1 MGAGGGLPSTTS
13 QGQKRTSNESGPE
26 VAQGDNGAT
35 AVDDPDP
42 SKKTTIRLD
51 KPKDELVTGLG
62 PYFGASSLRRPA
74 GWGKDEMVV
83 GLTTV
88 SSLHL
93 PCQTWS
99 TSSTSWSMDKY
110 VPSFVADPEAPK
122 P

>member
-1 MGAGGGLPSTTS
+1 MGTGGGRPSTTP
-13 QGQKRTSNESGPE
+13 QGQKWTLSESEPE
-26 VAQGDNGAT
+26 VAQGHNGAT

-42 SKKTTIRLD
+42 SKKTTICPD

-74 GWGKDEMVV
+74 GWDKDEMVV
-83 GLTTV
+83 GLTNA

-110 VPSFVADPEAPK
+110 VPSFVVDPEAPK